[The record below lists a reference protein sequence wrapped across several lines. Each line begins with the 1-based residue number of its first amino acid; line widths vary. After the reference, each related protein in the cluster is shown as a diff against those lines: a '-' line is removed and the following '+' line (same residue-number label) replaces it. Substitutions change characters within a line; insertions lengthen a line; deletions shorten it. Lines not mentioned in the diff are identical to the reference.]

1 VFVKVIKIFPA
12 FPKLFFSTPLSPLKY
27 PVMKRGIFAL
37 LLASLLFGSCAT
49 IVYEAPANKDL
60 KMATQVDAPP
70 IKIKRKVWYV
80 LWGLVPISSNSTAE
94 MVGLCNEMVKVKS
107 YYGIDDLLIN
117 AVSSAVVGGFVMTMT
132 VEIQCK

>member
-1 VFVKVIKIFPA
+1 MRTGVFVKVIERFLKP
-12 FPKLFFSTPLSPLKY
+12 PLKY
-27 PVMKRGIFAL
+27 PIMKRGIFAL

-49 IVYEAPANKDL
+49 IVYEAPANKEL

-80 LWGLVPISSNSTAE
+80 LWGLVPISSNSTAD

-107 YYGIDDLLIN
+107 YYGIDDFLIS
-117 AVSSAVVGGFVMTMT
+117 AISIALVSGFVQTMT

>member
-1 VFVKVIKIFPA
+1 
-12 FPKLFFSTPLSPLKY
+12 
-27 PVMKRGIFAL
+27 MKRGIFAL

-49 IVYEAPANKDL
+49 IVYEAPANKNL
-60 KMATQVDAPP
+60 KMATQVEVPP
-70 IKIKRKVWYV
+70 IKIKKKVWYI
-80 LWGLVPISSNSTAE
+80 LWGLVPISSNSTAD

-117 AVSSAVVGGFVMTMT
+117 TVSEWLILGFVQTMT

>member
-1 VFVKVIKIFPA
+1 
-12 FPKLFFSTPLSPLKY
+12 
-27 PVMKRGIFAL
+27 MKKGIFAL

-49 IVYEAPANKDL
+49 IVYEAPANKEL

-70 IKIKRKVWYV
+70 IKIKKKVWYI

-107 YYGIDDLLIN
+107 YYGIDDFFI
-117 AVSSAVVGGFVMTMT
+117 AFVLGTFSIMTMT
-132 VEIQCK
+132 VEINCK